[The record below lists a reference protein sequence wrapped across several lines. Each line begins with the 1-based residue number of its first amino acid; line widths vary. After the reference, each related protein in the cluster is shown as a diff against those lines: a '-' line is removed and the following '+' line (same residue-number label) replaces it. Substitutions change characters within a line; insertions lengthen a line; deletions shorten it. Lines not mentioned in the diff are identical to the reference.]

1 MSEVVTDRVSTPPGN
16 APAIGPNPESL
27 PLLKDLASSII
38 DFGKRE
44 GASAVEAAA
53 SCNEGLSVNV
63 RMGEVE
69 TIEHTRDK
77 GMGVTVYIGQRKGSA
92 STSDFSAQA
101 IHDTVRAAC
110 NIARHA
116 SEDPHAGL
124 ADEKLLARDPV
135 ALDLYHPWALTAEQA
150 IDLATRA
157 EDAARNAD
165 SRISNS
171 EGAGVNRS
179 DALFVYAN
187 SHGFL
192 QGYPSS
198 RQSLSC
204 TVIAGSAEAMQR
216 DYWYSVARNAD
227 ALQAPEEIGQMAAQR
242 TVARLNS
249 RSLNTRETP
258 VVFQADVAR
267 GLFQNLVGAVRGA
280 SQYRKSS
287 FLLDAAGETLFP
299 GYMRIHEQPHI
310 PRALGSSSFDS
321 EGVATQARDLVSD
334 GVLRG
339 YVLDSYS
346 ARQLNLQTTGNAGG
360 VHNLT
365 VEPNAGDLND
375 LLKQMGDGL
384 LITEMMGFGINAVTG
399 DYSRGASGFWI
410 EGGEIAYPVEEITV
424 AGNLRA
430 MFTGMQCVGN
440 DIDARGNIRCGSV
453 LIDRM
458 TVAGNG

>member
-1 MSEVVTDRVSTPPGN
+1 MSEVVSGPVST
-16 APAIGPNPESL
+16 APTIGPNPESL
-27 PLLKDLASSII
+27 QLLQDLASSII

-116 SEDPHAGL
+116 SKDPHAGL
-124 ADEKLLARDPV
+124 ADEELLARNPV
-135 ALDLYHPWALTAEQA
+135 DLDLYHPWALTAEQA
-150 IDLATRA
+150 IDLATRT

-165 SRISNS
+165 SRITNS

-187 SHGFL
+187 SLGFL

-204 TVIAGSAEAMQR
+204 SVIAGPAEAMQR
-216 DYWYSVARNAD
+216 DYWYSVARHAD
-227 ALQAPEEIGQMAAQR
+227 ALQTPEEVGQIAAQR
-242 TVARLNS
+242 TVARLDS

-267 GLFQNLVGAVRGA
+267 SLFQNLVGAVRGA
-280 SQYRKSS
+280 SQYRKAS
-287 FLLDAAGETLFP
+287 FLLDAVGETLFP
-299 GYMRIHEQPHI
+299 SYMRIHEQPHI

-321 EGVATQARDLVSD
+321 EGVATQPRDLVSD

-346 ARQLNLQTTGNAGG
+346 ARQLKLQTTGNAGG

-365 VEPNAGDLND
+365 IEANAGDLND
-375 LLKQMGDGL
+375 LLQQMGDGL
-384 LITEMMGFGINAVTG
+384 LVTEMMGFGINAVTG
-399 DYSRGASGFWI
+399 DYSRGASGFWV
-410 EGGEIAYPVEEITV
+410 EGGAIAYPVEEITV
-424 AGNLRA
+424 AGNLRS
-430 MFTGMQCVGN
+430 MFKGMQCVGS
-440 DIDARGNIRCGSV
+440 DIDTRGNIRCGSV
-453 LIDRM
+453 LVDRM